1 VRFLRRLIDWFVPP
15 SVAVGEQGPRARM
28 AVGIALLMASVFV
41 VLATTH
47 ALTSS
52 FRETVANL
60 VLAVGML
67 IGPLVLRLTGQY
79 PPVINGTLTFAL
91 AAITFLIA
99 SERGA
104 GINAATVALA
114 EVPLFA
120 TLLAGPRTG
129 AAWAAI
135 ACATSAALGYA
146 GHEGLLRARAP
157 GEIGLFND
165 HAVLVVVTLTLY
177 LVATLY
183 EHGRARGLAHIATL
197 EAERRQTELDKLEAQ
212 AEARLAQ
219 SERMASLGRIA
230 AAAAHEINN
239 PLSFV
244 ANNLEYAL
252 EGLRVMPGSEPAI
265 ALHEALGGVRRIQRI
280 VADLKAYSRPG
291 AGGAAAEADVRRA
304 LGAALKMAEGHVRE
318 STRLDLDVAELPLAR
333 GDEAR
338 LTQVF
343 LNLLVNAAQA
353 IPAGRAEGNRIV
365 VRARDDGAHL
375 LIEIEDSGVGM
386 TREQAERVG
395 EAFYTTKPE
404 GMGLGLAVCQSILAQ
419 VGGELSFESKPGRT
433 IARVRLETI
442 GRSTRSVSSG
452 RGSAAW
458 FAQADAR
465 LAQATSASFVPAHA
479 ASVAPASSP
488 AVTLT
493 TSGARTPESVAAP
506 GRPPSTPPGRLA
518 HAGPARV
525 LVIDDESMVARA
537 IQRCLQGHAVRI
549 VSNGR
554 EALALLDAG
563 EHYDLI
569 LCDLMM
575 PDLSGMDVYDAI
587 RQRHPDLVEHVVFMT
602 GGTFTERAQ
611 EFRASVPNDFLEKPL
626 ETAKLLELVAE
637 RPRALPRALARA

>member
-1 VRFLRRLIDWFVPP
+1 MRSLRRLVEWFVPAR
-15 SVAVGEQGPRARM
+15 VAAGEQGPRART
-28 AVGIALLMASVFV
+28 AVGIALLMASVFA
-41 VLATTH
+41 VLAATH

-52 FRETVANL
+52 FREAVANL
-60 VLAVGML
+60 VLAAGML
-67 IGPLVLRLTGQY
+67 IGPLALRLTGQY
-79 PPVINGTLTFAL
+79 PPVINGTLAFAF

-104 GINAATVALA
+104 GLNAATVALA

-129 AAWAAI
+129 AAWTAL
-135 ACATSAALGYA
+135 ACATSGALGYA
-146 GHEGLLRARAP
+146 GHAGLLRARAP

-165 HAVLVVVTLTLY
+165 HAVLIVVTLTLY

-183 EHGRARGLAHIATL
+183 EQGRARGLAHIAAL
-197 EAERRQTELDKLEAQ
+197 EAERRHTELDKLEAQ

-252 EGLRVMPGSEPAI
+252 EGLRAAPGSDAAI

-291 AGGAAAEADVRRA
+291 AGGAAAETDVRRA
-304 LGAALKMAEGHVRE
+304 LGAALRLAEGHASE
-318 STRLDLDVAELPLAR
+318 STRLDLEVAELPPAR

-353 IPAGRAEGNRIV
+353 LPEGRAEGNRIV
-365 VRARDDGAHL
+365 VRARDEGARVL
-375 LIEIEDSGVGM
+375 VEIEDSGVGM
-386 TREQAERVG
+386 TADQALRVG

-433 IARVRLETI
+433 IARVRLEAL
-442 GRSTRSVSSG
+442 GRSS
-452 RGSAAW
+452 
-458 FAQADAR
+458 R
-465 LAQATSASFVPAHA
+465 L
-479 ASVAPASSP
+479 
-488 AVTLT
+488 
-493 TSGARTPESVAAP
+493 
-506 GRPPSTPPGRLA
+506 
-518 HAGPARV
+518 
-525 LVIDDESMVARA
+525 
-537 IQRCLQGHAVRI
+537 
-549 VSNGR
+549 
-554 EALALLDAG
+554 
-563 EHYDLI
+563 
-569 LCDLMM
+569 
-575 PDLSGMDVYDAI
+575 
-587 RQRHPDLVEHVVFMT
+587 
-602 GGTFTERAQ
+602 
-611 EFRASVPNDFLEKPL
+611 
-626 ETAKLLELVAE
+626 
-637 RPRALPRALARA
+637 